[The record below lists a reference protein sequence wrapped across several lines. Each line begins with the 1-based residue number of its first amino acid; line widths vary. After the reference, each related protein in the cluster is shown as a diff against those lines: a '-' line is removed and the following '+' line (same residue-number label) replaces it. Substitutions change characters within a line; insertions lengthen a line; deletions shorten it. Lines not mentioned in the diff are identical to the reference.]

1 MNTIPEFTNRGQI
14 SAARMNQIVR
24 MLNAIG
30 KLTGDEI
37 IRVQRGEQGTT
48 VGLSVEALLPRI
60 PKSIGG
66 GIWATVTGYDV
77 QEDDSLLYSWEEIG
91 GTETG
96 FGAIDLYDGRLA
108 LTGQYI
114 FLTVGSDGAYR
125 FMWREPFLATMVECD
140 TSTTAYV
147 TDPTDGTRRV
157 TVERV
162 AGYYAVGDQVL
173 LVPSYLVGSAGATRW
188 TIADRIPMITYT
200 PLDLSATTGDDGDT
214 PAAVQDDPDIVGC
227 EAPAE

>member
-1 MNTIPEFTNRGQI
+1 MPDTAPNTPTLLTLDLAKKLGAMLADYHAWKNATEAPDRYRRRRRG
-14 SAARMNQIVR
+14 A
-24 MLNAIG
+24 
-30 KLTGDEI
+30 
-37 IRVQRGEQGTT
+37 
-48 VGLSVEALLPRI
+48 
-60 PKSIGG
+60 GG
-66 GIWATVTGYDV
+66 NECFWATISSYSV
-77 QEDDSLLYSWEEIG
+77 QDDDTLWYSWTELGGVRTGEE
-91 GTETG
+91 
-96 FGAIDLYDGRLA
+96 ARDLYDGRLA
-108 LTGQYI
+108 LTGQVV
-114 FLTVGSDGAYR
+114 LLSKGEDDVYR

-173 LVPSYLVGSAGATRW
+173 LVPSYLVGSADGTRW

-227 EAPAE
+227 EAPTA

>member
-1 MNTIPEFTNRGQI
+1 MPDTAPNTPTLLTLDLAKKLGAMLADYHAWKNATEAPDRYRRRRRG
-14 SAARMNQIVR
+14 A
-24 MLNAIG
+24 G
-30 KLTGDEI
+30 GDECF
-37 IRVQRGEQGTT
+37 
-48 VGLSVEALLPRI
+48 
-60 PKSIGG
+60 
-66 GIWATVTGYDV
+66 WATITDYEVVIDEETEEETG
-77 QEDDSLLYSWEEIG
+77 LTYSWERLDNSATT
-91 GTETG
+91 GTA
-96 FGAIDLYDGRLA
+96 AIDLYDGRLA
-108 LTGQYI
+108 LIGE
-114 FLTVGSDGAYR
+114 TVLMVKGSDGTYR

-173 LVPSYLVGSAGATRW
+173 LVPSYLIGSAGGTRW

-227 EAPAE
+227 EAPTE